1 MIKQEHLAKEF
12 GFIDFYEIKG
22 WSESMEPDYKFSEHS
37 ELCLYTDGDS
47 GLAVISISEVFDDA
61 GLDIELVDCMY
72 CGFNYFELGDIFDAL
87 VDAFNNWS
95 EE

>member
-12 GFIDFYEIKG
+12 GFIDFNEIKG

-47 GLAVISISEVFDDA
+47 GLAVLGISNVFDEFGVSIA
-61 GLDIELVDCMY
+61 LYDCNY
-72 CGFNYFELGDIFDAL
+72 CDFSHKHINYIHRRLRAEFMVRG
-87 VDAFNNWS
+87 
-95 EE
+95 